1 MKYVQ
6 NNYPRLFKGVGNLT
20 DYEINLHVDEQ
31 VKPIT
36 QTHRRVPFSIRN
48 KIEDEIKRL
57 KEADII
63 EEATGPTT
71 WVSPI
76 VIVPKAHR
84 PDSIRLCVDMRA
96 ANQAIKREMYVSPT
110 VDDIL
115 SQLNGSKLFSK
126 IVLKEGYHQPS
137 IFNQKT

>member
-1 MKYVQ
+1 MKSSDLKKPTQ

-20 DYEINLHVDEQ
+20 DYEVNLHVDEQ

-76 VIVPKAHR
+76 VIVPNDLK
-84 PDSIRLCVDMRA
+84 
-96 ANQAIKREMYVSPT
+96 KPT
-110 VDDIL
+110 L
-115 SQLNGSKLFSK
+115 SKKQLVQLR
-126 IVLKEGYHQPS
+126 GYHQS
-137 IFNQKT
+137 